1 MSRAQAK
8 KTRTVHIYALTKK
21 IKRRVLGRQD
31 ALTEPRL
38 SQALE
43 TNNPESAEAKPQH
56 TTLGISC
63 EGVQWVLDTY
73 QPELMQQLRNRHARK
88 LKKVA
93 WDAPVPRLTSKQEK
107 SLNNLTIGSH
117 T

>member
-8 KTRTVHIYALTKK
+8 KTRTVAVYALTKK
-21 IKRRVLGRQD
+21 IKRRVLGTHFGRQD
-31 ALTEPRL
+31 ALT
-38 SQALE
+38 
-43 TNNPESAEAKPQH
+43 ESAEAKPQH

-93 WDAPVPRLTSKQEK
+93 WDAPVPHLTSKQEK